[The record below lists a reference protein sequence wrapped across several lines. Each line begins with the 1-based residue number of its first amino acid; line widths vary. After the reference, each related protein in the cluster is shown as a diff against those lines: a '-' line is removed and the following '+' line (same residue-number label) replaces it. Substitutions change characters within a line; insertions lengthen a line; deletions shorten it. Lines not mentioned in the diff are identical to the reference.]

1 MKPELQEAL
10 QILKLFFK
18 KTHLNFTTGWV
29 TDEAVMGN
37 LLPGDNWDNDRL
49 GVLLGKEGDEFD
61 RLLGSLV
68 EDEED
73 QVEAAVQ
80 NVNV

>member
-10 QILKLFFK
+10 QMLKFFFK
-18 KTHLNFTTGWV
+18 KTCLNFTTGCV

-37 LLPGDNWDNDRL
+37 LLPGDNGDNDRL
-49 GVLLGKEGDEFD
+49 GALLGKEGDEFD